1 MTLTRMI
8 ATFGGVG
15 NLRPAPGTWG
25 SLAAL
30 PVAWGLH
37 VLGGFWLLLMATVA
51 AFGLGWWATIVETRG
66 RPTPTRPRLS
76 STKWWACGSRFG
88 RCRWAR

>member
-15 NLRPAPGTWG
+15 YLRPAPGTWG
-25 SLAAL
+25 SFAAL

-37 VLGGFWLLLMATVA
+37 VLGGFWLLLGATLVCLRA
-51 AFGLGWWATIVETRG
+51 GLVGHH
-66 RPTPTRPRLS
+66 
-76 STKWWACGSRFG
+76 C
-88 RCRWAR
+88 